1 MADAD
6 IGRLKATVE
15 LDPTKLEQGVT
26 QAEKS
31 LGKLDTAFVKTQ
43 QNISG
48 AIRNLSGSI
57 SKNSEQIHRST
68 TYIKDSITNQTRTIS
83 SKLDKLNNDINK
95 SNRNF
100 AKSTQQTNKLILQEL
115 KHLGK
120 QFELLY
126 TFSQKDYT
134 KGFKRLEQAIRQTAS
149 QSTGS
154 LRKIQQQADST
165 YISLGKLSKVNAPNV
180 KGAINLGVNTLGN
193 SANVSAGIKQAT
205 VNADGLYASLTKT
218 WHTLSNISFQVYL
231 FQQGLQQVSNLVDTF
246 VAPGMEFAKS
256 METNEIGMAGILS
269 SMTTLNDK
277 ELEWNQALSIS
288 KQIIKELNIEAVRT
302 AATSEELIGT
312 YRALLAPA
320 LGAGFKPEEIKEFT
334 VVGVNAVKSMGL
346 EGRQLIQE
354 LRDLVQGGIQ
364 AASSTLATSLGLTD
378 ADIKKAKESSEGLF
392 RFLMERLKGFKNSAE
407 ATAQTVKGLEAIVG
421 EGYVLA
427 SAEGFKPI
435 IDEYKKVLQEIA
447 NAMFDDNSFS
457 VNPKFVEA
465 FREASE
471 YAVKLFRNIRS
482 IIEALSP
489 IGELALNI
497 LVPSFKL
504 LAEYADII
512 AGAFLAYGASK
523 KFGNT
528 SQQAPVAISAQVDNS
543 AIAQASKDYDNL
555 RNSALTAG
563 RAIVDSVNETR
574 AAINQKKDTIA
585 NANAVEAKGN
595 KQLANSIRGLYMYYR
610 DLGFSASEAR
620 QLQNE
625 ASKVAIQGGEKL
637 YNNIVKLT
645 TARANE
651 VRQARENLLTLQA
664 EALKREELARKV
676 GVLAT
681 SMQSLGA
688 SFTSAGALV
697 KMFAGEENE
706 LANEMADIAI
716 QAGTVAYTFGTL
728 IQSIPT
734 LSEGISKLVDKLKA
748 LQGGLIAIQMASALA
763 KGGAIGLAVGMATS
777 KIYQATHNIS
787 EEEASSRYWDNAQ
800 ERQKY
805 KDAEAKKE
813 AERKAQAE
821 IDALRA
827 MKGDNKFNLQDNLK
841 AKEQQSKDKEISNSL
856 LRSKYKALEQQLKTA
871 LEPLKELQREYDHY
885 YKYDVMAT
893 QTYIDEKYRLQQLA
907 IQREIENLNGRK
919 KIAQE
924 ANQEDD
930 VKNFE
935 AQIARLEERSK
946 TLQKEKARDLI
957 DEYKKLD
964 DRLAGIRGKYESLVG
979 VSDRAFK
986 TNLVREYADEIV
998 RISAELKVA
1007 SDKVIECTDTNN
1019 TEELKLW
1026 ETRKQSNTEALK
1038 QLTEIISL
1046 KKMERDATEALANA
1060 ERINLEIREKSLAIQ
1075 SQANNMSISPLNAE
1089 SQMYEMKKERLD
1101 EYIDHY
1107 TTAIARYEAM
1117 SEKAFNEGDISTS
1130 NKFKQMAIEAREAL
1144 YELMDSLHP
1153 LEKAIKEQF
1162 IGSLSD
1168 MFQSMLWQE
1177 KTAKEALKDFAK
1189 SIMQTF
1195 TKQVFDNFASQIS
1208 AKIFTGVMPKQ
1219 QIEQQ
1224 IQSKITVDLT
1234 AFNQSVT
1241 QGAHTF
1247 QEGIL
1252 ASTVRLNEFNQ
1263 SIYNASIALSNMANS
1278 SGGSSAGDNKWGQA
1292 ANIAFAL
1299 SGATSAEGGTN
1310 SYAQIGSILNG
1321 FKSSYG
1327 INYGGSSA
1335 VEDTDE
1341 NMYKFSSSLVD
1352 GTMDFKALSNSIKA
1366 TSGATDDNTGAT
1378 MDNVLAIGTMVGSLL
1393 SASGSLGK
1401 FGTILQGLMTA
1412 MSIAKATGILGFKA
1426 DGGYISGP
1434 GTGTSDS
1441 IPTMLSNGE
1450 YVLRAG
1456 AVRQLGVGFLDQL
1469 NNIDRNSSSVR
1480 RSAKLPRF
1488 GYAEGGLVNAKVQE
1502 NKSSTQPVDG
1512 NTKGSSP
1519 TVVMQMT
1526 FQSLDPEANMKL
1538 MEAQYPQIRS
1548 RLIRDLQNNSSVRT
1562 AVKGATK

>member
-95 SNRNF
+95 SNRSF

-126 TFSQKDYT
+126 TFSQRDYT
-134 KGFKRLEQAIRQTAS
+134 KGLKRLEQTIRQTAS

-165 YISLGKLSKVNAPNV
+165 YISLGKLSKFNAPTV
-180 KGAINLGVNTLGN
+180 KGAVNLGVDTLGN
-193 SANVSAGIKQAT
+193 SANISASIKQAT

-407 ATAQTVKGLEAIVG
+407 ATAQTIKGLEAIVG

-457 VNPKFVEA
+457 VNPKFIEA

-528 SQQAPVAISAQVDNS
+528 SQQAPMAISAQVDNS

-574 AAINQKKDTIA
+574 AAIALKKDTIA

-734 LSEGISKLVDKLKA
+734 LSEGIGKLVDKLKA

-787 EEEASSRYWDNAQ
+787 DEEASSRYWDNAQ
-800 ERQKY
+800 DRQKY
-805 KDAEAKKE
+805 KEAEAKKE

-827 MKGDNKFNLQDNLK
+827 MKGDTKFNLQDNLK

-871 LEPLKELQREYDHY
+871 IEPLKELQREYDHY

-907 IQREIENLNGRK
+907 LQREIENLNERK

-946 TLQKEKARDLI
+946 TLQKEKARDLV

-979 VSDRAFK
+979 VSDKAFK
-986 TNLVREYADEIV
+986 ANLVREYADEIV
-998 RISAELKVA
+998 RITAELKVA
-1007 SDKVIECTDTNN
+1007 SDKVVECTDANK

-1026 ETRKQSNTEALK
+1026 ETRKQSNAEALK

-1195 TKQVFDNFASQIS
+1195 TKQVFDNFASQIAGNLFS
-1208 AKIFTGVMPKQ
+1208 GLTDKTEVNNTINAKKKVNG
-1219 QIEQQ
+1219 
-1224 IQSKITVDLT
+1224 
-1234 AFNQSVT
+1234 T
-1241 QGAHTF
+1241 QGFLADIITMAGETRQALVPSF
-1247 QEGIL
+1247 EVLTQTTTELTNAMQMLINRLYEIPNTPNNPNAPTTPEGGGGGSNLLGGFGNFGGGGSGEGSKPTVSIGDITLPDSSMEGINDL
-1252 ASTVRLNEFNQ
+1252 SDQANDATISLGSLTKSTK
-1263 SIYNASIALSNMANS
+1263 AT
-1278 SGGSSAGDNKWGQA
+1278 
-1292 ANIAFAL
+1292 
-1299 SGATSAEGGTN
+1299 TSA
-1310 SYAQIGSILNG
+1310 
-1321 FKSSYG
+1321 
-1327 INYGGSSA
+1327 
-1335 VEDTDE
+1335 TDE
-1341 NMYKFSSSLVD
+1341 
-1352 GTMDFKALSNSIKA
+1352 
-1366 TSGATDDNTGAT
+1366 NTGAT
-1378 MDNVLAIGTMVGSLL
+1378 ASDTLATATMVTTMLNATGV
-1393 SASGSLGK
+1393 LGK
-1401 FGTILQGLMTA
+1401 FGTVLQGVMMA
-1412 MSIAKATGILGFKA
+1412 MQIAKSAGILGFA
-1426 DGGYISGP
+1426 SGGYVQGE
-1434 GTGTSDS
+1434 GTATSDS
-1441 IPTMLSNGE
+1441 IPARLSDGE

-1469 NNIDRNSSSVR
+1469 NNIDRGGVR
-1480 RSAKLPRF
+1480 RSSRLPKF
-1488 GYAEGGLVNAKVQE
+1488 AFAEGGLVNADVQE
-1502 NKSSTQPVDG
+1502 NKSSTRPVDG